1 MRRNYGTDVS
11 PLTALS
17 NTGQPPGS
25 DVRVTGGGASL
36 SRCAWSLVQLQAR
49 RGYTA
54 VHGAIRVDP
63 GASLRGAAARA
74 RRLAGLGTRPPTPPV
89 RPDLRF
95 VCFRHGFRD
104 TESRSRLAS
113 SLSYYAVQSGCG
125 AQPARLAACM
135 SLDPSKRLIRGRS
148 GREAASFRERS
159 PPGRFTGTDVPPQT

>member
-1 MRRNYGTDVS
+1 MLHRVYTFVIFLSAYRAESETELSLRNRCVSADCAVEHGSNPGVRRLQRDGRWGVS
-11 PLTALS
+11 
-17 NTGQPPGS
+17 
-25 DVRVTGGGASL
+25 R
-36 SRCAWSLVQLQAR
+36 RAWSLVLLQAR

-95 VCFRHGFRD
+95 VCFRFRHGFRD

-135 SLDPSKRLIRGRS
+135 R
-148 GREAASFRERS
+148 
-159 PPGRFTGTDVPPQT
+159 

>member
-1 MRRNYGTDVS
+1 MGRLG
-11 PLTALS
+11 
-17 NTGQPPGS
+17 
-25 DVRVTGGGASL
+25 
-36 SRCAWSLVQLQAR
+36 CAWSLVQLQAR

-113 SLSYYAVQSGCG
+113 SLSYYVQSGRRC
-125 AQPARLAACM
+125 AAGQVGCLYAM

-159 PPGRFTGTDVPPQT
+159 PPGPFTGTDVPPQT